1 MKKIRYYS
9 ILSFL
14 LGCSSIYL
22 TIGVILQLIPAI
34 PSIILGRKVM
44 TYFREND
51 IPKKNILYILSV
63 TGIVLSWFAI
73 SCIIIFPI
81 LASYY
86 NIMPIPGY

>member
-14 LGCSSIYL
+14 LGCFSIFL
-22 TIGVILQLIPAI
+22 TLTYILQLIPAI

-44 TYFREND
+44 IYFKKND

-73 SCIIIFPI
+73 SYIIIFPI
-81 LASYY
+81 IFYFS